1 MKQSPRCDRLLPRR
15 FERGTRNV
23 RAGTAA
29 ALMVL
34 AASHPD
40 RKRLPVMSFSGI
52 TLRLNRDDLTV
63 DVLAAPFQMV
73 TLRIII
79 LLRLVGAD
87 RVVRCDCG
95 RIFVRV
101 GKRRTCSVKCQ
112 KRVYMRRWRNP
123 PDESEE

>member
-1 MKQSPRCDRLLPRR
+1 
-15 FERGTRNV
+15 
-23 RAGTAA
+23 
-29 ALMVL
+29 MVL

-73 TLRIII
+73 TLRIIV

-87 RVVRCDCG
+87 RVVTCDCG
-95 RIFVRV
+95 RVFVRV

-112 KRVYMRRWRNP
+112 KRVYMRRYRHP
-123 PDESEE
+123 PDEYED